1 METKAAWVVK
11 RHGLRLLP
19 DVHDLLCPMLYL
31 LGT

>member
-19 DVHDLLCPMLYL
+19 DVPDLLCPMLYL